1 MILAGNV
8 DIGWDSKKKNWIVS
22 IHVGEQVIRR
32 PSDQPVS
39 QNADD
44 DMLRAAA
51 IQTARDDGY
60 EVRPESVNIVRL

>member
-22 IHVGEQVIRR
+22 IHVGEQVIKR
-32 PSDQPVS
+32 PSDKPVS